1 MDLGAWPLRVS
12 VAEAQDLFETQIAAG
27 EHLLGQIAAAAGLA
41 DLAPVREDLSVWS
54 ARNEAVFARTFGAT
68 AGQQHRL
75 GTGAAVAVHGFD
87 QRRAEITRH
96 VQAALGKL
104 RRAAAVLDLVPGGVP
119 PTVSSSVPQP
129 VAATGAVQD
138 GELPASEVVDSSS
151 LQREPSRLPGNAGTT
166 GSASK
171 QQRDRVARAGENE
184 VPPAHGRRTASVR
197 QPGAGRKGEKH
208 RDQAIRAAHVGGI
221 YVIAATVIGAI
232 LGAIFTNGFGL
243 FAARDHGVAGSPS
256 GSSPRAVSPN
266 KDAPTP
272 VAKILEPAPNAVV
285 KPCTTVTF
293 KITGVPAGK
302 AFVLGIYIPQHN
314 AWHFTDDGLAKLGL
328 NVWSKTQSLGDKTYG
343 KGAPFVIGVYIM
355 SKSEFDALSQNE
367 TTYWDSPT
375 PPQDATR
382 LAKVSVV
389 RNTYDLSC

>member
-1 MDLGAWPLRVS
+1 MDLGSWPLRVS

-27 EHLLGQIAAAAGLA
+27 ELLFGQLAAAAGLA
-41 DLAPVREDLSVWS
+41 DLAPVREDLSGWS
-54 ARNEAVFARTFGAT
+54 ARNEAVFVRTFGAT
-68 AGQQHRL
+68 AGQQYRL
-75 GTGAAVAVHGFD
+75 GTGAAVAVHGFE
-87 QRRAEITRH
+87 QRRAEIARH
-96 VQAALGKL
+96 VQAALRKL

-129 VAATGAVQD
+129 VAATGASQD
-138 GELPASEVVDSSS
+138 AELPASEVVESSS

-166 GSASK
+166 GTASK
-171 QQRDRVARAGENE
+171 QQEDRVARGGENE

-208 RDQAIRAAHVGGI
+208 RDQARRAAHVGGI
-221 YVIAATVIGAI
+221 YVLAGAVISAI

-256 GSSPRAVSPN
+256 GFSPPAVSP

-293 KITGVPAGK
+293 KITGVPADK
-302 AFVLGIYIPQHN
+302 AFVLGIYIPEHN
-314 AWHFTDDGLAKLGL
+314 AWHFTDDGLSELGP
-328 NVWSKTQSLGDKTYG
+328 NVWSKTQSLGDATYG

-355 SKSEFDALSQNE
+355 SKSELDALSKNE
-367 TTYWDSPT
+367 TTYWDPPT
-375 PPQDATR
+375 PPEDATR
-382 LAKVSVV
+382 LASVSVV